1 MDGRGKIGEWIEMDK
16 MDEGSQEIA
25 KLFLLYRWKWRPP
38 VTVLFFPTSCAIK
51 KCLTN
56 QMWSLYIAQQSER
69 KKKTTYSSKSQK
81 KGRLEEPGK
90 KENRK
95 GTDQRVVTKSIAVY
109 LGRVSRF
116 LMFFHVSSLSPLT
129 SSILF
134 SASFIDFVSTQTEV
148 RHVQEVYIRRRW
160 GIPEI
165 ICYSL
170 ISSTSTECIHR
181 CPRFFFRHALW
192 EKIFWFRFNCFA
204 LNLISYYS
212 SPALLA
218 KVDNFDHIFVF
229 FLSHLSGRVANS
241 NRRFQLALWS
251 FKFHLPS
258 FSWVVLP

>member
-181 CPRFFFRHALW
+181 CPRFFF
-192 EKIFWFRFNCFA
+192 
-204 LNLISYYS
+204 S
-212 SPALLA
+212 SCPLGKDIL
-218 KVDNFDHIFVF
+218 V
-229 FLSHLSGRVANS
+229 S
-241 NRRFQLALWS
+241 FQLFRSKLDIILFVPRITGKSWQFWSHFCFLFIALKWTS
-251 FKFHLPS
+251 CQQQPAIS
-258 FSWVVLP
+258 TRVVIV